1 MTTAVPALGCMGKF
15 LPASG
20 ANIDLHR
27 ARYFPLGLP
36 HSRRGDYVVRREFSF
51 VLHQIQRAIEPHL
64 SFQQTLHSGNQIA
77 QALAE
82 KSRNRLLQLAK
93 WRAS

>member
-27 ARYFPLGLP
+27 ARYSPSGYHTLGAGG
-36 HSRRGDYVVRREFSF
+36 HVVRREFSF

-93 WRAS
+93 

>member
-1 MTTAVPALGCMGKF
+1 LAVWESSYTLLAQTLIRIGRD
-15 LPASG
+15 
-20 ANIDLHR
+20 I
-27 ARYFPLGLP
+27 FPLGLP
-36 HSRRGDYVVRREFSF
+36 HSRRGGACSPSPEFSF
-51 VLHQIQRAIEPHL
+51 ALHQIQRAIEPHL
-64 SFQQTLHSGNQIA
+64 SFQQTLYSWNQIA